1 MSKKEIE
8 KSFNYF
14 EDEKKIYQQWVSK
27 GLFKSNSKSLK
38 KKYSI
43 MMPPPNV
50 TGTLHVGHAL
60 NMTIQDILARFW
72 RMNNKEVLWQP
83 GTDHAGIATQKIVES
98 NLKKNKNLNKK
109 DLGKKKFIDEIWKW
123 KSESGKKIVNQ
134 IKRLGASPDWSR
146 ERFTLDKGMSNAVNH
161 VFLSLFN
168 KGLIYKDKRIT
179 NWDLSLQTAISD
191 LEVEQKEQEGQ
202 FVYIKYFFEDR
213 KNYLEVATTRPET
226 LFGDQCLAVNP
237 LDERYKK
244 FIGEKV
250 WLPLTNKKIPIIA
263 DEYVDKEKGSG
274 VLKVTPAHDF
284 NDHKVGI
291 KHNLQM
297 CIVFDKYGKFNE
309 NVPSKYKGK
318 DRLIARKE
326 ILEDLKKANCL
337 IKIEKIIH
345 SVPYGDRSGSVIEPY
360 LTDQWFLNVK
370 PLARDVIKKVKN
382 KETKFYPP
390 SWNKTFF
397 NWMNSIEPWCISR
410 QIWWGHRIPVWYGP
424 DNKIFTAS
432 SEKEAQIK
440 SDNFYKKK
448 VTLNQETDVLDTWF
462 SSALW
467 PMATLGWPDEE
478 NVDFESFFPTSVLVT
493 GFDIIFFWVA
503 RMMMQS
509 NFFTNQLPFKD
520 VYIHALVRDKYG
532 NKMSKSKGNV
542 IDPLKI
548 IDSYGADALRLTL
561 ALMAAQGR
569 DIKLSEDTV
578 KVNRNF
584 VTKIR
589 NAYKFLNKNNCFES
603 KEVKLDDLSL
613 DKNVWIL
620 YLLNTFIFEVSKN
633 IKFYRFNDAAKEIYK
648 FTKNI
653 YCDWYLEFI
662 KIALEKNK
670 SNELVNEIKYI
681 SSFVYISILK
691 IAHPFIPFVTDD
703 IYVNAMGN
711 KKYLMETNWPDSLK
725 VVFKDS
731 KFKSIEK
738 LISIISKIRNI
749 KSTLKIQPKHI
760 SDLFYIKNDKADLNI
775 LIKKEVF
782 LNSLA
787 RVKLKKLDD
796 KKVEINNIKYLK
808 FIYDDYTFFIDK
820 SNSNDNSVANTKDTN
835 MLNDQLISL
844 DQDIALLTK
853 KIENKEFIKK
863 APFDVVNKFRNK
875 VEDKIKLK
883 NKILNEIKSL

>member
-1 MSKKEIE
+1 MQKKKIE
-8 KSFNYF
+8 KTFNYF
-14 EDEKKIYQQWVSK
+14 EDEKKIYEQWLSK

-109 DLGKKKFIDEIWKW
+109 DLGKKVFLDEVWKW
-123 KSESGKKIVNQ
+123 KEESANKIVNQ

-161 VFLSLFN
+161 VFLALFN

-179 NWDLSLQTAISD
+179 NWDVSLQTAVSD

-213 KNYLEVATTRPET
+213 KSYLEVATTRPET

-237 LDERYKK
+237 LDKRYKE
-244 FIGEKV
+244 FIGKKV
-250 WLPLTNKKIPIIA
+250 WLPLTSKKIPIIA

-284 NDHKVGI
+284 NDHKVGV
-291 KHNLQM
+291 KHNLKM
-297 CIVFDKYGKFNE
+297 HIVFDKYGKFNDD
-309 NVPSKYKGK
+309 VPSKYKGK

-326 ILEDLKKANCL
+326 ILEDLRATNCL
-337 IKIEKIIH
+337 IKVEKITH
-345 SVPYGDRSGSVIEPY
+345 SIPYGDRSGSVIEPY

-370 PLARDVIKKVKN
+370 PLARDVVKKVKN
-382 KETKFYPP
+382 KETNFYPS
-390 SWNKTFF
+390 SWTKTFF

-410 QIWWGHRIPVWYGP
+410 QIWWGHRLPIWYGP
-424 DNKIFTAS
+424 DNKIFAAS
-432 SEKEAQIK
+432 SEKEAQVLA
-440 SDNFYKKK
+440 DNFYNKK
-448 VTLNQETDVLDTWF
+448 TILNQETDVLDTWF

-467 PMATLGWPDEE
+467 PMATLGWPDQE
-478 NVDFESFFPTSVLVT
+478 NVDFNSFFPTSVLVT

-520 VYIHALVRDKYG
+520 VYIHALVRDKFG

-578 KVNRNF
+578 KINRNF

-589 NAYKFLNKNNCFES
+589 NAYKFLDKNSCFES
-603 KEVKLDDLSL
+603 KEVKLDSLSL

-620 YLLNTFIFEVSKN
+620 YL
-633 IKFYRFNDAAKEIYK
+633 
-648 FTKNI
+648 
-653 YCDWYLEFI
+653 
-662 KIALEKNK
+662 
-670 SNELVNEIKYI
+670 
-681 SSFVYISILK
+681 
-691 IAHPFIPFVTDD
+691 
-703 IYVNAMGN
+703 
-711 KKYLMETNWPDSLK
+711 
-725 VVFKDS
+725 
-731 KFKSIEK
+731 
-738 LISIISKIRNI
+738 
-749 KSTLKIQPKHI
+749 
-760 SDLFYIKNDKADLNI
+760 
-775 LIKKEVF
+775 
-782 LNSLA
+782 
-787 RVKLKKLDD
+787 
-796 KKVEINNIKYLK
+796 
-808 FIYDDYTFFIDK
+808 
-820 SNSNDNSVANTKDTN
+820 
-835 MLNDQLISL
+835 
-844 DQDIALLTK
+844 
-853 KIENKEFIKK
+853 
-863 APFDVVNKFRNK
+863 
-875 VEDKIKLK
+875 
-883 NKILNEIKSL
+883 